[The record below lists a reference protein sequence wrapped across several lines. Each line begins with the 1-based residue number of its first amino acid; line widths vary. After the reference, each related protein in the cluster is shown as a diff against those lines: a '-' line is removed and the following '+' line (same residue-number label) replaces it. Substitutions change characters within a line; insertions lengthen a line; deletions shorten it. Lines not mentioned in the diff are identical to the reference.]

1 MVGRFIESYRRWMRR
16 HLLVGKVIG
25 VLEFLIASGLIIWL
39 LAYNTAR
46 LGYDWQ
52 WYRVPRYLY
61 TVDETGFH
69 PGILLK
75 GLLTTL
81 KISGISLMLSFLIG
95 LTTALLRLS
104 RSYTAELLARIYLEG
119 VRNTPLLI
127 QLFVIYFVASPLL
140 GITPFVSAVLAL
152 SMFEGAYASEI
163 IRGGILS
170 IPRGQWEA
178 SYSIGL
184 SALDSYRLVILPQA
198 LRKMLPPLA
207 GQAVS
212 LVKDSAL
219 VSTIAIFDLTMY
231 GQAVVS
237 ETFLT
242 FEIWFIVAAIYLIVT
257 ITLSTLTRLLEKRM
271 RL

>member
-1 MVGRFIESYRRWMRR
+1 MRR